1 MTGSDPAGVDG
12 RPGGTLATQR
22 PRGKGAEPSAGRQQ
36 KAPGSR
42 RRGSESRPPLS
53 AHPAQAEARCSPFD
67 TGALLGR
74 PVRSRAHTAPAL
86 RAQGLLHSEGPGFRG
101 GQWPAR
107 APSASTV
114 TDGSGRAPGRRG
126 ASWRGARAPRLHACE
141 GRRTPGRVRTPGL
154 LQGPRCCPRGETWAG
169 SCQLLGLPHPS
180 HKQHHMEQ
188 KN

>member
-12 RPGGTLATQR
+12 RPGGTLAAQR

-53 AHPAQAEARCSPFD
+53 AHPARAEARCSPFA

-141 GRRTPGRVRTPGL
+141 GRRTPGWVQTPGL
-154 LQGPRCCPRGETWAG
+154 PQGPRCRPRGETRAG